1 MLDIIQL
8 DKEVLIFLNN
18 LGSEPWDGLWLAIT
32 NQLNW
37 APLFVF
43 IIYLTIRSF
52 GWKRGGFMV
61 LFMILLVAFSDQFT
75 NLIKNSTERLRPIND
90 PEIKDM
96 LRTLIQPQSYSFM
109 SGHATTSTFFSVFV
123 VLLLKEKYKYIYVL
137 LFFPLIFAYS
147 RLYLGVHFPI
157 DVSVGIIVGI
167 LFANLYFFLFK
178 KLDNKYLIDFAC
190 RSISAS

>member
-178 KLDNKYLIDFAC
+178 KLHNKIFN
-190 RSISAS
+190 

>member
-8 DKEVLIFLNN
+8 DKELLIFLNN

-43 IIYLTIRSF
+43 IIYLTIKSF

-90 PEIKDM
+90 PEIKDI

-157 DVSVGIIVGI
+157 DVFVGIIVGI
-167 LFANLYFFLFK
+167 LFANLYFLLFK
-178 KLDNKYLIDFAC
+178 KLDNKLFN
-190 RSISAS
+190 

>member
-8 DKEVLIFLNN
+8 DKELLIFLNN

-43 IIYLTIRSF
+43 IIYLTIKSF

-123 VLLLKEKYKYIYVL
+123 VLLLKEKFKYIYLL
-137 LFFPLIFAYS
+137 LFFPLIFSYS

-178 KLDNKYLIDFAC
+178 KLDNKIFN
-190 RSISAS
+190 